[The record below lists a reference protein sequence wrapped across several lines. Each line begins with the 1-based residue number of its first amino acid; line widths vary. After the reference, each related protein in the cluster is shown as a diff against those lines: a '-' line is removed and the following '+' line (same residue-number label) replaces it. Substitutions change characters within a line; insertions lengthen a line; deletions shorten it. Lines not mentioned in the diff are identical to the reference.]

1 MTATEEAVREGVCE
15 RTIRRRRARAR
26 NGEPI
31 KRPAGRPPL
40 VDLKRFR
47 EVWRACRGD
56 VNAIAESLG
65 ISTATCYRY
74 LEKIHRDPL
83 DREGD

>member
-26 NGEPI
+26 KGEPI

-47 EVWRACRGD
+47 EVWRDHHGD
-56 VNAIAESLG
+56 VLDVAVALG
-65 ISTATCYRY
+65 ISQATCYRY
-74 LEKIHRDPL
+74 LEKIRRDPL